1 MKPSIEGLERQRG
14 ASLLAV
20 IFLIVA
26 VAFFGTIVVSLVAT
40 QSFTSVNEMQS
51 TQALYVAEAGLERAI
66 SYLLGPTLA
75 GRTTCAGLP
84 GAATSL
90 NPGQF
95 QLNIE
100 AGSPFYS
107 TTATTIPAGGVT
119 SVATT
124 IPVVSTA
131 NYAPFG
137 RIMIDR
143 ELIDYTGTTAIS
155 FTGALRGRDGTL
167 AASHAAGTRVGH
179 SQCTVT
185 STGGVTDLTTAARG
199 RRVQRA
205 GIQTQ
210 EAWAVG
216 DNGTILRWNGV
227 TWVSFAITGTPLR
240 GVSMDS
246 YANGWTVGDLWPQPG
261 PDRSQIRRWNPDG
274 TPAWDPLISP
284 TVPAQATVQLNAVFA
299 ISHNEAW
306 AVGNDI
312 GGGTDS
318 LILRWNGI
326 AGNWAFTDP
335 AGNID
340 LNLNS
345 LYMLDNN
352 NDGSADDGWAAGNR
366 RGCGNPG
373 PTILRWNG
381 VNWGCPGGVILPN
394 DGTGDQHLRGISMVS
409 GAEGWA
415 VGDRR
420 GCGNPGPTFL
430 RYAAGVWR
438 CPAGGVIPAAVTI
451 EADRDLFGVFLLS
464 ANDGWAVGETGGGGG
479 GTCPTNR
486 ARILRWDGVTWNC
499 DPSSPINQ
507 DLRAVACATTNDCWA
522 VGDAGSIVHWDGN
535 AWTVHPQSGVVTNQD
550 LRSVHIIGPRGRP
563 QAVWRE
569 VVS

>member
-1 MKPSIEGLERQRG
+1 MKPPIEGLETQRG

-26 VAFFGTIVVSLVAT
+26 VAFFGAAVVSLVAT

-51 TQALYVAEAGLERAI
+51 TQALYVAEAGLEQAV
-66 SYLLGPTLA
+66 SYFLGPTLA
-75 GRTTCAGLP
+75 GRVTCAGLP

-107 TTATTIPAGGVT
+107 IIATTIPAGPGIT
-119 SVATT
+119 SAVTT

-143 ELIDYTGTTAIS
+143 EAIDYTGTTANS

-167 AASHAAGTRVGH
+167 AASHVAGTRVGQ
-179 SQCTVT
+179 SQCMVT

-199 RRVQRA
+199 RRVERA
-205 GIQTQ
+205 GIQLQ

-216 DNGTILRWNGV
+216 DNGVILRWNGLN
-227 TWVSFAITGTPLR
+227 WVLFATTNTPLR

-246 YANGWTVGDLWPQPG
+246 YANGWAVGDAPG
-261 PDRSQIRRWNPDG
+261 GAGARSQVRRWNPDG
-274 TPAWDPLISP
+274 TPAWDLSILANQPP
-284 TVPAQATVQLNAVFA
+284 NEATVPLNAVQVL
-299 ISHNEAW
+299 SHNEAW
-306 AVGNDI
+306 AVGNDR
-312 GGGTDS
+312 GGPPNS
-318 LILRWNGI
+318 VLILRWGVGGWTFFDSLVNQHLN
-326 AGNWAFTDP
+326 ALSM
-335 AGNID
+335 ID
-340 LNLNS
+340 A
-345 LYMLDNN
+345 D
-352 NDGSADDGWAAGNR
+352 NDGVAEDGWAAGNR
-366 RGCGNPG
+366 RGCINPG

-381 VNWGCPGGVILPN
+381 VSWGCPIVGVLPN
-394 DGTGDQHLRGISMVS
+394 TGDQHLRGIFMVS
-409 GAEGWA
+409 AAEGWA

-420 GCGNPGPTFL
+420 GCGNPGPTVL
-430 RYAAGVWR
+430 RYAALAWT
-438 CPAGGVIPAAVTI
+438 CPVGVIPAAVNS

-464 ANDGWAVGETGGGGG
+464 PNDGWAVGATGGGGG
-479 GTCPTNR
+479 ATCPTNR
-486 ARILRWDGVTWNC
+486 ARILRWNGITWNC

-535 AWTVHPQSGVVTNQD
+535 VWSVHPQSGVVTAQN
-550 LRSVHIIGPRGRP
+550 LRSIHIISPRGRP

>member
-20 IFLIVA
+20 IFLIVV
-26 VAFFGTIVVSLVAT
+26 VAFFGTVAVSLVAT

-75 GRTTCAGLP
+75 DRTTCAGLP

-107 TTATTIPAGGVT
+107 AAATTIPAGGIT
-119 SVATT
+119 SGQTT
-124 IPVVSTA
+124 IPVVSTV

-143 ELIDYTGTTAIS
+143 ELIDYTGTTANS

-167 AASHAAGTRVGH
+167 AASHIAATRVGQ

-185 STGGVTDLTTAARG
+185 STGGVPDLTTAARG
-199 RRVQRA
+199 RRVERA
-205 GIQTQ
+205 GIQLQ

-216 DNGTILRWNGV
+216 DNGVILRWNGLN
-227 TWVSFAITGTPLR
+227 WVLFATTNTPLR

-246 YANGWTVGDLWPQPG
+246 YANGWAVGDAPG
-261 PDRSQIRRWNPDG
+261 GAGTRSQVRRWNPDG
-274 TPAWDPLISP
+274 TPAWDLSILANQPP
-284 TVPAQATVQLNAVFA
+284 NEATVSLNAVQVL
-299 ISHNEAW
+299 SHNEAW
-306 AVGNDI
+306 AVGNDR
-312 GGGTDS
+312 GGPPNS
-318 LILRWNGI
+318 VLILHWNG
-326 AGNWAFTDP
+326 AGWTFFDSFRNQHLYALSM
-335 AGNID
+335 ID
-340 LNLNS
+340 V
-345 LYMLDNN
+345 D
-352 NDGSADDGWAAGNR
+352 NDGRADNGWAAGNR
-366 RGCGNPG
+366 RGCINPG

-381 VNWGCPGGVILPN
+381 VNWDCPTAGVLPN
-394 DGTGDQHLRGISMVS
+394 TGDQHLRGISMVS
-409 GAEGWA
+409 AAEGWA

-430 RYAAGVWR
+430 RYTAGAWR
-438 CPAGGVIPAAVTI
+438 CPTAVEIPAPVANQ
-451 EADRDLFGVFLLS
+451 ADVDLYGITMLS
-464 ANDGWAVGETGGGGG
+464 ANDGWAVGATGGGGG
-479 GTCPTNR
+479 ATCPTNR
-486 ARILRWDGVTWNC
+486 ARILQWDGVTWGC
-499 DPSSPINQ
+499 VPSPINQ
-507 DLRAVACATTNDCWA
+507 SLRAVACATTNDCWA

-535 AWTVHPQSGVVTNQD
+535 AWTVHPQSGVVTTQN
-550 LRSVHIIGPRGRP
+550 LLSVHIIGPRGRP